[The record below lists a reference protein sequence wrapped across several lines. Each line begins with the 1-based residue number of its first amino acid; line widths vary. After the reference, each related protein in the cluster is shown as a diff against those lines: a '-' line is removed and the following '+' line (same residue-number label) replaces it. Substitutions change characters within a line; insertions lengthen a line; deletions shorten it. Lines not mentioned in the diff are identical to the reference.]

1 MSVVE
6 RAVRPSPLWGA
17 SIAAVVALA
26 VASAV
31 IAIGGSIKAQRFIGE
46 GELLFDDAAY
56 AAGTIA
62 GLDPSNDIRTEL
74 RQLRNSLE
82 IEAVSLVSV
91 DGLVVASTSS
101 TLEGSALE
109 GMLAN
114 SVADGRFAAIAAPMD
129 NDLTVDG
136 VMEWRRGDV
145 LYQAVHPT
153 DQGAVMLTY
162 DISELLH
169 RRAAATVM
177 PAYVVPLA
185 VMSGTLMLVAAGL
198 AVGRNR
204 TLSLRRQ
211 MAIEAEYLRRQSQ
224 DLQAHNDE
232 LQLARAET
240 EAALA
245 LAEEKNRIR
254 SEFVLMINHELRTP
268 LTGVVTGARVLQD
281 TGSLGSD
288 GAQLVDD
295 MVRDGE
301 RLESIIGQMLAVARV
316 ENRGLDVVPVEIRLS
331 ELMARLERAHR
342 SVDFSVDTDLA
353 VQDPVVVTDATTLAQ
368 LVAGLADNALTH
380 GAGKVRVQV
389 TSQLPGRPHLV
400 VGSPPAA
407 AIHLIVIDDGPGIDL
422 DFLPRAFEKFAK
434 SSRSAGTGLG
444 LHFSKVMAEA
454 ISASIAVN
462 TTPAGTWMAITIPL
476 APSPVFARIGR

>member
-1 MSVVE
+1 MSYVE
-6 RAVRPSPLWGA
+6 RAARPSPLWGV
-17 SIAAVVALA
+17 SIAAAVTLA

-31 IAIGGSIKAQRFIGE
+31 IAISGSVKAQRFVGE
-46 GELLFDDAAY
+46 GELLFDDAA
-56 AAGTIA
+56 AAAASVADLESDEMPT
-62 GLDPSNDIRTEL
+62 RL
-74 RQLRNSLE
+74 RRIRNSLE
-82 IEAVSLVSV
+82 IEAVSLVTP

-101 TLEGSALE
+101 SLEGSTLG

-114 SVADGRFAAIAAPMD
+114 SVADGRFAAVAAPLQSE
-129 NDLTVDG
+129 LTVDG
-136 VMEWRRGDV
+136 VKEWSRGDV
-145 LYQAVHPT
+145 LYEAVHPT
-153 DQGAVMLTY
+153 ATGAVMLTY

-169 RRAAATVM
+169 RRAAATVT

-198 AVGRNR
+198 AVSRNR
-204 TLSLRRQ
+204 ALTLRRQ

-224 DLQAHNDE
+224 DLQTHNQE

-268 LTGVVTGARVLQD
+268 LTGVVTGARLLQD
-281 TGSLGSD
+281 TGGLGSD

-301 RLESIIGQMLAVARV
+301 RLESIIGQMLAVARI
-316 ENRGLDVVPVEIRLS
+316 ENRGLDVVPVDLRLS
-331 ELMARLERAHR
+331 ELMTRLGRAHR
-342 SVDFSVDTDLA
+342 SLSFRVDADLA
-353 VQDPVVVTDATTLAQ
+353 AQDPLVVTDPTTLAQ

-380 GAGKVRVQV
+380 GAKNVRVEV
-389 TSQLPGRPHLV
+389 SSQLPELPHLV
-400 VGSPPAA
+400 VGSPSVMAV
-407 AIHLIVIDDGPGIDL
+407 HLIVIDDGPGIDR
-422 DFLPRAFEKFAK
+422 DFLPRAFDKFAK

-444 LHFSKVMAEA
+444 LHFSKVMAES

-462 TTPAGTWMAITIPL
+462 TTPNGTWMAVGIPR
-476 APSPVFARIGR
+476 APSPAYARAGR